1 MEINMTRLTQYSP
14 FSSDPV
20 ADVFQ
25 AFLRPIRSQADE
37 RSPRLDIDITE
48 AGDKYVL
55 KAEIPGIDKKD
66 ISVEIDG
73 NTVMISANKEQNS
86 EVKEGGNVI
95 RQERFWGRVQRT
107 VSLASPIDQ
116 AAAKAVCEN
125 GVLTLT
131 LPKLAG
137 NQNKTLKIE

>member
-1 MEINMTRLTQYSP
+1 M
-14 FSSDPV
+14 
-20 ADVFQ
+20 
-25 AFLRPIRSQADE
+25 
-37 RSPRLDIDITE
+37 
-48 AGDKYVL
+48 
-55 KAEIPGIDKKD
+55 
-66 ISVEIDG
+66 
-73 NTVMISANKEQNS
+73 
-86 EVKEGGNVI
+86 I

-116 AAAKAVCEN
+116 AAAKAVCDN

>member
-1 MEINMTRLTQYSP
+1 MSRLTQYSP
-14 FSSDPV
+14 ISSDPV

-25 AFLRPIRSQADE
+25 AFLRPLRSQAE
-37 RSPRLDIDITE
+37 EQGPRMDIDITE

-55 KAEIPGIDKKD
+55 KAEVPGIDKKD

-73 NTVMISANKEQNS
+73 NTVMISANREKSS
-86 EVKEGGNVI
+86 EVKEAGKVV
-95 RQERFWGRVQRT
+95 RQERFWGHVQRT

-116 AAAKAVCEN
+116 AAARAVCEN
-125 GVLTLT
+125 GVLVLT
-131 LPKLAG
+131 LPKAAG